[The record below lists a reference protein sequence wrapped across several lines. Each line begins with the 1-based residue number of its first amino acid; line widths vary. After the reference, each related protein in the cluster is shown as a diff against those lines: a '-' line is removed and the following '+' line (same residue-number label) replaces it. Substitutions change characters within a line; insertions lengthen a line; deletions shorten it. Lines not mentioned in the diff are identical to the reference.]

1 MIELAISPCPNDTF
15 IFGPWALGKL
25 DAPPPHIHFAD
36 IEQLNN
42 WALTKKF
49 PLIKVSIACMSKLP
63 DYELLPVGAALGF
76 HVGPKIIAK
85 KPYSLEDLPRL
96 TLAIPGAETT
106 AHLLLQKL
114 CPEPGKKHFCLF
126 HEISNLLNADIVDAG
141 LIIHESRFTFAKEG
155 FVEIADLGELWHQR
169 FSLPLPLGGLAM
181 IKNHPLRNEVITILQ
196 KSYDFACSHTKEIM
210 PFILEHAQVKEA
222 VLQHIE
228 TYVTDETRELSFA
241 GWKAMERLTD
251 GKVTRLC
258 FGS

>member
-15 IFGPWALGKL
+15 LFAPWVLGKL

-49 PLIKVSIACMSKLP
+49 PLIKVSIACMSKLA

-85 KPYSLEDLPRL
+85 KRYSLGDLSRL
-96 TLAIPGAETT
+96 RLAVPGAWTT

-114 CPEPGKKHFCLF
+114 SPQPREKHFCLF
-126 HEISNLLNADIVDAG
+126 HEIFHLLNAGIVDAG
-141 LIIHESRFTFAKEG
+141 LIIHESRFTFEKEG
-155 FVEIADLGELWHQR
+155 FVEIADLGELWHER

-181 IKNHPLRNEVITILQ
+181 IKNHPLREEVITILQ
-196 KSYDFACSHTKEIM
+196 KSYDFAYSHTKELL

-222 VLQHIE
+222 ALQHIA
-228 TYVTDETRELSFA
+228 TYVTGETRELSPT
-241 GWKAMERLTD
+241 GWKAIERLTD
-251 GKVTRLC
+251 GKVSRLC
-258 FGS
+258 VGS